1 MAELLGEIMTPVL
14 KQEIRKNDIY
24 WYTVM
29 LDKIDQDETVLQV
42 FREAI
47 TAYAVDGY
55 IGEFTKVNNKCEKI
69 YIQF

>member
-1 MAELLGEIMTPVL
+1 
-14 KQEIRKNDIY
+14 
-24 WYTVM
+24 M

-55 IGEFTKVNNKCEKI
+55 IGVFTKINNKCEKI